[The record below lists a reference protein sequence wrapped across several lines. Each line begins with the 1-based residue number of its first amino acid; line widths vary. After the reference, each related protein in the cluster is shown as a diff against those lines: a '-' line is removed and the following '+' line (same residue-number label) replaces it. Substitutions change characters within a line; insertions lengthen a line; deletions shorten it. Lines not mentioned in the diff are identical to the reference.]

1 MVPVVLAVLAL
12 SVYRVF
18 NPYTGLG
25 VLDAPHVQL
34 TLSLAATL
42 YFWAECARLLS
53 AQAGALTPVARLRQM
68 SLSASIVLSA
78 LIIYA
83 GPTLKAFT
91 VGEHYVATG
100 GWGAAVYWTAFLILG
115 IVIAVGFC
123 ALWARMARS
132 LPDAAPWRR
141 SSPSSPGAAKERSV
155 NDGPYRHTAGR
166 GRLRI
171 RVESVRGEYFRYDKA
186 PVQWTGAICRDDRI

>member
-1 MVPVVLAVLAL
+1 MCLGILLVRLYTSLGAKIAVPVVLAVLAL

-53 AQAGALTPVARLRQM
+53 AQAGALTPVARLGQM

-83 GPTLKAFT
+83 GPTIKAFT
-91 VGEHYVATG
+91 VGEHYIATG
-100 GWGAAVYWTAFLILG
+100 GWGTAVYWTAFLILG
-115 IVIAVGFC
+115 IIIAVGFC

-132 LPDAAPWRR
+132 L
-141 SSPSSPGAAKERSV
+141 
-155 NDGPYRHTAGR
+155 AGR
-166 GRLRI
+166 GPLEAI
-171 RVESVRGEYFRYDKA
+171 LALISGRG
-186 PVQWTGAICRDDRI
+186 